1 MKECRKLWAA
11 LILLAIASPVGLSLP
26 KIMKSGSAWGEWGVN
41 EIKQMVG
48 YAPAEMEKHAGIWKP
63 PIRDYT
69 LPGQGQAG
77 PFHLSISY
85 ILSAFVGIAACGG
98 GGFLLTRWMT
108 GGRGRRRP

>member
-11 LILLAIASPVGLSLP
+11 LILLALASPIGLSLP

-48 YAPAEMEKHAGIWKP
+48 YAPAGMERPAVIWKA
-63 PIRDYT
+63 PIREYT
-69 LPGQGQAG
+69 LPGREQG
-77 PFHLSISY
+77 PFHLSFSY
-85 ILSAFVGIAACGG
+85 ILSAFVGIVACGG